1 MLFMLFRIV
10 IFLIGGNLAVLGSVV
25 NKNNFLDI
33 IIDDTHAYTYLSSK
47 SSKNGDSYSIYSSLM
62 PKDEEV
68 HEGVEDF
75 PKILQLLFEAGDFVA
90 ESATGI
96 SLYAKDKLGN
106 TRDSQSGFTFRDLV
120 DACRFGFCYMIAD
133 YVKTAVE
140 GKIVTDPPDPQDIKL
155 RKRFYLT
162 PQQARTAI
170 ALFNRLSRESL
181 EGKIVYDKLNHN
193 CVDYVKEI
201 YEGIGLDESQGEFL
215 SQFGL
220 DTSFAM
226 LDEGEDFDPENPAY
240 MILKAYKIHNE
251 GAIGFQKVLSIIWN
265 ATKSCLGV

>member
-1 MLFMLFRIV
+1 MILRIIILFL
-10 IFLIGGNLAVLGSVV
+10 LINLTNFSSAA
-25 NKNNFLDI
+25 NNDFLDI

-47 SSKNGDSYSIYSSLM
+47 NSKNGYSYSIYSSLM
-62 PKDEEV
+62 PKDEET

-75 PKILQLLFEAGDFVA
+75 PKILQLLFEVGDLVAGSV
-90 ESATGI
+90 
-96 SLYAKDKLGN
+96 
-106 TRDSQSGFTFRDLV
+106 TFRDLV
-120 DACRFGFCYMIAD
+120 DACRFGFCYMISD

-140 GKIVTDPPDPQDIKL
+140 GKIVTDPPDTQDVKL

-162 PQQARTAI
+162 PEQVRKAI
-170 ALFNRLSRESL
+170 VLFNRFSRESL
-181 EGKIVYDKLNHN
+181 EGKVVYDKLNHN

-220 DTSFAM
+220 DTGV
-226 LDEGEDFDPENPAY
+226 LWDEEEVFDSENPAY

-251 GAIGFQKVLSIIWN
+251 GSIGFQKVLGIIWN